1 MKIKIK
7 EKDIKK
13 NKNII
18 FIGIG
23 IVLIVLIVLL
33 YFIASPYQQCVRG
46 YFNLNYD
53 KEEIKKF
60 YYKSEGKKRDK
71 SKNWQERLK

>member
-18 FIGIG
+18 FIVGG
-23 IVLIVLIVLL
+23 IVLIVLL

-46 YFNLNYD
+46 YMNLNYD
-53 KEEIKKF
+53 KEKMKKF
-60 YYKSEGKKRDK
+60 YSKAGLKKQKAYIK
-71 SKNWQERLK
+71 SKAQIACRR